1 MKGHLKLVESGE
13 TRELTN
19 VSIIGRSPECQI
31 AIADPRVSR
40 RHAMIRKQDGGF
52 YLFDLGSF
60 NGSYLNGSRVTAAK
74 QLKTGDI
81 ISLAEHEFQF
91 SQDGGTIAQN
101 MDELGGSTIALIR
114 STPVIIL
121 VSDIMG
127 YSAMSE
133 AMEADELAQI
143 IGGWYSDVE
152 SIISGAGG
160 TVDKF
165 IGDCVLAYWT
175 KVDEASIQAA
185 LRATADLF
193 ESCNRIYGAHSEIF
207 DRIGSRFEIGLALH
221 AGKVALGGL
230 SQGESTLVGDP
241 VNLTFRLESL
251 TRELKQSVLLT
262 GDFQRQIP
270 VGFVDTKNMGV
281 HKVKGRAQ
289 GVEVFA
295 LTSFPAKG

>member
-1 MKGHLKLVESGE
+1 MKGHLKLVDTGE
-13 TRELTN
+13 LHELTN
-19 VSIIGRSPECQI
+19 VSIVGRSDECQI
-31 AIADPRVSR
+31 AVPDPRVSR

-74 QLKTGDI
+74 QLKSGDI

-91 SQDGGTIAQN
+91 QQDGGTITEN
-101 MDELGGSTIALIR
+101 LDELGGSTIALIR

-127 YSAMSE
+127 YTAMSE
-133 AMEADELAQI
+133 AMGADDLAQV
-143 IGGWYSDVE
+143 IGSWYSDVE
-152 SIISGAGG
+152 AIISSSGG

-175 KVDEASIQAA
+175 KVDEESIKAA
-185 LRATADLF
+185 LQTAAKLF
-193 ESCNRIYGAHSEIF
+193 ESSDRIYGMHSEIF
-207 DRIGSRFEIGLALH
+207 DQIGSRFNLGLALH
-221 AGKVALGGL
+221 AGKVAYGGL

-251 TRELKQSVLLT
+251 TRELKQQVLLT

-270 VGFVDTKNMGV
+270 ADFVETKNLGV

-295 LTSFPAKG
+295 LTSFPAS